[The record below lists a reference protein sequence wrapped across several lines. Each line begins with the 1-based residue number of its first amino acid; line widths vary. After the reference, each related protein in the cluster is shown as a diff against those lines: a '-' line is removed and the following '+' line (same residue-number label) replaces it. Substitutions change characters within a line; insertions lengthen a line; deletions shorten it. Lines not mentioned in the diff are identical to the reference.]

1 MRISTSVVVMGLL
14 AGSALPVMG
23 QARDEPFPWRTQE
36 VSDEEFRTPVL
47 DEMANRIATAIGQLG
62 SPIYKEREDAVEQLL
77 TIGVPAFSQLRQ
89 VYSRTGELE
98 VRLRVEDVV
107 HEAYLDHHVFGRNAF
122 LGISQHRVPRSHD
135 DDPRILEGHYGVA
148 IGKIIAG
155 TAAQDAKMQK
165 GDVII
170 ALDGE
175 PLQSGAANVN
185 MSFGESIRLRGPGA
199 LVTLSIL
206 RGDDEFELDVIL
218 GRRPK
223 EYYARQGIVTEM
235 LQTID
240 QNFGIWWVKYFREVP
255 PETSPEK

>member
-14 AGSALPVMG
+14 AGSALPATG
-23 QARDEPFPWRTQE
+23 QARDESFPWRTQE
-36 VSDEEFRTPVL
+36 VSDEEFRTPVPG
-47 DEMANRIATAIGQLG
+47 EMANRIATAIGQLG

-148 IGKIIAG
+148 IGNAR
-155 TAAQDAKMQK
+155 TP
-165 GDVII
+165 I